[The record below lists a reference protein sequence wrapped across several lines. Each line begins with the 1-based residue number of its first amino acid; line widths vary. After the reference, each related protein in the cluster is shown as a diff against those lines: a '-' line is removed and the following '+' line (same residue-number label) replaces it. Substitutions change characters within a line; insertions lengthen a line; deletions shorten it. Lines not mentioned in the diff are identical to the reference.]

1 METNT
6 LMSFNHLADVLDKY
20 GAAVCEAYRKEL
32 AAKGKNAAGALSGS
46 VRYIVKRETA
56 TYAVDL
62 SLADYWK
69 YVEYGRGPGKF
80 PPPDKILEWVRIK
93 PVIPRPMENGKLPT
107 DKQLAYL
114 IGRKIARDGIGP
126 TPALSTASGSV
137 YEAFLARIGE
147 AITADLASALDGVL
161 AGIAGN

>member
-1 METNT
+1 MEANT
-6 LMSFNHLADVLDKY
+6 LISFDRLADVLDKY
-20 GAAVCEAYRKEL
+20 GAAVCEEYRKEL
-32 AAKGKNAAGALSGS
+32 AARGKNAAGALSSS

-69 YVEYGRGPGKF
+69 YVEHGRGPGKF

-114 IGRKIARDGIGP
+114 IGRKIARDGIEP
-126 TPALSTASGSV
+126 TPALYTASGSV
-137 YEAFLARIGE
+137 YEAFLALIGE
-147 AITADLASALDGVL
+147 AINADLASAVDGVL